1 MANIMLNH
9 MQNNQFDAK
18 NCAQLLHQ
26 TKLHVNV
33 KQKTTIYLEKNLGN
47 VHLDLQNC
55 SKL

>member
-1 MANIMLNH
+1 MLNH